1 MTQAIADVER
11 MEREEQANRKAFLE
25 AKALLD
31 TKVDEIR
38 GTGEDVKTLMEMPV
52 LVENSVSEP
61 HTVAE
66 VIEVPAQGP
75 STGNLDIIIVDRST
89 LGGQE
94 EVPPDAECQV
104 VEVVLD
110 PKNSDGSKQD
120 ATGED
125 AACVDDQETLTNSVE
140 KDSALNEDKAAV
152 ETGTQ
157 DSVTESRG
165 DEPVAAHSPDGTVV
179 NETVIGEDASV
190 RELGMDEGSRIAVV
204 AIEIPTSKV
213 DEKEIYKNDKN
224 DELSKQ
230 KEQST
235 EKGEGEMLV
244 VEEIKREAPNVETTK
259 CDKAVNSEDQK
270 VKYNAVN
277 ELTDNEGQCLEKRE
291 TMKEVA
297 ASDVKKGVAEE
308 SSEDKAEETVETEKD
323 AGGETADEQ
332 CVVKEEDLLMAG
344 HTQDSAKQLEE
355 ETEKLD
361 TEAEDLITEKI
372 NEAAQEED
380 SHAESSDDEK
390 KNEGKADHVGEENAR
405 LMAFCLLVY
414 FAIFVHCINYLL
426 FRNVRIVSYD
436 YPLTYVVVASQKK
449 ICLD

>member
-11 MEREEQANRKAFLE
+11 MEREEQANRKALLE

-94 EVPPDAECQV
+94 EVAPDAECQV

-125 AACVDDQETLTNSVE
+125 VASLDHQETLTNSVE
-140 KDSALNEDKAAV
+140 KDSSLNEDKAAV
-152 ETGTQ
+152 ETETQ

-165 DEPVAAHSPDGTVV
+165 DEPVAGHSPDGTVV

-190 RELGMDEGSRIAVV
+190 RELGMDEGSRISVV
-204 AIEIPTSKV
+204 AIEIPSSKV

-244 VEEIKREAPNVETTK
+244 VEEIKQEAPNVETTK
-259 CDKAVNSEDQK
+259 RDEAVNSEDQK

-277 ELTDNEGQCLEKRE
+277 ELTDNEGQCVEKRE

-332 CVVKEEDLLMAG
+332 RVVKEEDLLTAG

-355 ETEKLD
+355 E

-390 KNEGKADHVGEENAR
+390 KNEEKADHVGEEHAR
-405 LMAFCLLVY
+405 LMDFCLLVY
-414 FAIFVHCINYLL
+414 FAIFVDCINYLL

-449 ICLD
+449 IRLD